1 MCVNDNDEAAIVL
14 RIHNHTTLLASTGLW
29 CVFPVLVLHGVY
41 SIRNEYSGRSTRTI
55 PTPAQQFVTNNNGS
69 INEATDDNDNDDG
82 KEEDSIHT
90 HGAIIGVFRRSILI
104 LSISVD

>member
-1 MCVNDNDEAAIVL
+1 MVCVNDNDEAAIVL

-41 SIRNEYSGRSTRTI
+41 SIRNQYSGRSTRTTTAT
-55 PTPAQQFVTNNNGS
+55 PTATTARQF
-69 INEATDDNDNDDG
+69 EATDDNDNDDG